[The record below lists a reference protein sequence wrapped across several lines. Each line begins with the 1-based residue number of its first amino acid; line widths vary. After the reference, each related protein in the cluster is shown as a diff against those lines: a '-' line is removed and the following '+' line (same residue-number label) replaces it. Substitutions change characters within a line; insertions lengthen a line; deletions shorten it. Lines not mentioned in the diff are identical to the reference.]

1 MDKLR
6 QKYLM
11 QMLDNYCQPLKR
23 RTMLFITVIS
33 LATIVQVFAV
43 SRLVELLLTDYSA
56 LADNWWLLGVVLLS
70 FAVKAITVYVR
81 AQYTTRVA
89 GEVKQRIR
97 QEIIARS
104 KDLGVRG
111 LSNNTTSMSILYLEQ
126 VDLLNNYIARFY
138 PQAIVSRIQPFLIVL
153 AVFCFNWAAGLILV
167 VTSPLLP
174 AFMILIGLKTS
185 EMNAKQFKSL
195 MYLGNQFHDK
205 LTGIKT
211 ILAFSVEQVALG
223 RLAQT
228 SIDYTRTTLN
238 LLKVAFL
245 NSAVLEFLSSVCIA
259 LMAIYFGLSYIEQTT
274 YGSYGNV
281 GVTLFAGY
289 FCLTLAGE
297 FFQPFKD
304 LGTFYHDRSSALT
317 AMDALERF
325 INHVPS
331 ENLDYLDVGG
341 MHLIEHETTSAT
353 EARSNE
359 QAQDPHNTPT
369 GKVEQ
374 EVNKKAF
381 TTSVATADNADE
393 PADSSHKASKKVN
406 ELYDSSF
413 ETISMTTN
421 LAAPRQLAQ
430 ESAATSKRRKRM
442 STKHDHILCAATA
455 PTLPELKY
463 PFKTPNAPLL
473 LDLHLDTPVVLRD
486 VTIFTHSGKQLL
498 SHVNLEFTLGQKIA
512 IVGRSGA
519 GKTTLL
525 SLLMGIYPYTGSV
538 TFGGV
543 ELTDIDATQFFTYFS
558 WLGQNP
564 NLDQT
569 TIAENLSYRG
579 PVLWNQLDAPAQLNP
594 EVTEASPLWLF
605 AQAVEKNMDLV
616 RYSINQAV
624 AASHVTPIIADK
636 GLDFMIAQHNL
647 GLSGGQVQR
656 IALARALAKPHLNLL
671 IDEPTANLD
680 AQLEAAIFENIQQ
693 HLTGVLMVT
702 HRLDHA
708 KYFDRVYRLDE
719 QGLHLVNQGGGACA

>member
-33 LATIVQVFAV
+33 LATIIQVFAI
-43 SRLVELLLTDYSA
+43 SRLIELLLTDFQA
-56 LADNWWLLGVVLLS
+56 LATNWWLLGVVLLS
-70 FAVKAITVYVR
+70 FVVKAVTVYVR

-89 GEVKQRIR
+89 GEIKQRIR

-138 PQAIVSRIQPFLIVL
+138 PQSIVSRIQPLLIVL
-153 AVFCFNWAAGLILV
+153 AVFCFNWIAGLILAL
-167 VTSPLLP
+167 TSPLLP

-211 ILAFSVEQVALG
+211 ILAFSVEQIALG

-245 NSAVLEFLSSVCIA
+245 NSAVLEFLSSVCVA

-274 YGSYGNV
+274 YGSYDGL
-281 GVTLFAGY
+281 GITLFAGY

-341 MHLIEHETTSAT
+341 MHVLEQGAEPNQNSAAHATQNLAKTTHNQEQLYSPTTAQTENAQTTQAQVTLDKETTS
-353 EARSNE
+353 
-359 QAQDPHNTPT
+359 
-369 GKVEQ
+369 
-374 EVNKKAF
+374 
-381 TTSVATADNADE
+381 
-393 PADSSHKASKKVN
+393 KKVDD
-406 ELYDSSF
+406 LYDSSF
-413 ETISMTTN
+413 ETISITTN
-421 LAAPRQLAQ
+421 IAAPRQMTTK
-430 ESAATSKRRKRM
+430 SSTTSKERKRD
-442 STKHDHILCAATA
+442 SSKHNHLLCAATA
-455 PTLPELKY
+455 PTIPELKY
-463 PFKTPNAPLL
+463 PFKTPNSELL
-473 LDLHLDTPVVLRD
+473 LDLRFNTPVVLSD
-486 VTIFTHSGKQLL
+486 VTIYTHSGKQLL
-498 SHVNLEFTLGQKIA
+498 SHVNMEFNLGQKIA

-538 TFGGV
+538 TFSGV
-543 ELTDIDATQFFTYFS
+543 ELTDIDSTQFFTYFS

-569 TIAENLSYRG
+569 TIAENLQYQG
-579 PVLWNQLDAPAQLNP
+579 AVLWNQLDNLAQLNP
-594 EVTEASPLWLF
+594 RLTPEDPLWQF
-605 AQAVEKNMDLV
+605 AQLVDHNPDLT
-616 RYSINQAV
+616 RYSVQQV
-624 AASHVTPIIADK
+624 LEASHVQPILAGK
-636 GLDFMIAQHNL
+636 GMNFVIAQHNL

-680 AQLEAAIFENIQQ
+680 AQLEAAIFENIQN
-693 HLTGVLMVT
+693 HVSGVLMVT

-708 KYFDRVYRLDE
+708 KYFERVYRLDE
-719 QGLHLVNQGGGACA
+719 QGLKLVSQGETTCA